1 VKSETRRLE
10 KKYRKNKTAETL
22 KIWRTQFDFQRRYF
36 QQVRRI
42 YWSNTIQGCTDP
54 KSLWRKLN
62 CLLHPL
68 AASVPPQTPNAFA
81 TFFKDKTEVI
91 RASTAAA
98 RDPDIQRRAVASF
111 DSFGQFSTE
120 DIADAIRKA
129 PNKQCAI
136 DPVPAWIIK
145 QSSDILVPILLA
157 MVNKSFETG
166 VFPEN
171 LKHAIVRP
179 ILKKPSLDP
188 FELKSYRP
196 ISNLSFTSKLI
207 ERLAVNRFNQHISTN
222 QLLPDCQSA
231 YRRHHSTE
239 TAVAIVINN
248 IARTVDSGKVCA
260 LALLD
265 LSAAFDM
272 VDHCILSKVLERH
285 FAVEGVAL
293 AWFQSYFSR

>member
-1 VKSETRRLE
+1 
-10 KKYRKNKTAETL
+10 
-22 KIWRTQFDFQRRYF
+22 
-36 QQVRRI
+36 
-42 YWSNTIQGCTDP
+42 
-54 KSLWRKLN
+54 
-62 CLLHPL
+62 
-68 AASVPPQTPNAFA
+68 
-81 TFFKDKTEVI
+81 
-91 RASTAAA
+91 
-98 RDPDIQRRAVASF
+98 
-111 DSFGQFSTE
+111 
-120 DIADAIRKA
+120 
-129 PNKQCAI
+129 
-136 DPVPAWIIK
+136 
-145 QSSDILVPILLA
+145 

-260 LALLD
+260 LSLLD
-265 LSAAFDM
+265 LSAAFDT
-272 VDHCILSKVLERH
+272 VDHCILSKVLERR

-293 AWFQSYFSR
+293 AWFQSYFSRRTQTFYVGDVSSRQVPLMYGVPQGSILGPTAFIAYKMT